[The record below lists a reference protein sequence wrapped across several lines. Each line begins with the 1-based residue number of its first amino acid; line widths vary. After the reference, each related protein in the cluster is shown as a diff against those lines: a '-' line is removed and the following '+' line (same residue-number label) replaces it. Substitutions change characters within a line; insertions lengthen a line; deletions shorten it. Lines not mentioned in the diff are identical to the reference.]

1 MNNDNCGI
9 VLTRDLYK
17 QFKSFDREKMQAVL
31 IKVYLEGVN
40 SAETSNIDLDE
51 LRTVIG
57 SVKGI
62 GQKRLNE
69 IMAAIGEYMDN
80 KDQKENE

>member
-1 MNNDNCGI
+1 MLI
-9 VLTRDLYK
+9 RDLYK
-17 QFKSFDREKMQAVL
+17 QFKIFDREKMQAVL

-40 SAETSNIDLDE
+40 SVETSNVDLNE

-62 GQKRLNE
+62 GEKRLDE
-69 IMAAIGEYMDN
+69 IMAAIEEYMDN

>member
-1 MNNDNCGI
+1 MKNERKGF

-31 IKVYLEGVN
+31 TNVYLEGVH
-40 SAETSNIDLDE
+40 SVETSDIDLDE

-57 SVKGI
+57 SVKGV
-62 GQKRLNE
+62 GEKRLDE
-69 IMAAIGEYMDN
+69 IMKAIEEYMN
-80 KDQKENE
+80 TKEQDT